1 MDLPTHFH
9 EHDLELIRR
18 ALHRGRAS
26 VFVGAGFSLNA
37 RPRSPSSRPF
47 PLWRELTEGLAQE
60 LYPADA
66 SLRDDIV
73 KSAGTSSGA
82 LRLAELFEVAFGKNR
97 LKELLR
103 RMLPDDDHD
112 PGPVHRQLLEL
123 PWADV
128 FTTNYDTLLERQA
141 RGLLQRKY
149 DVVHSV
155 SELPLASR
163 PRIVKLHGTLPEL
176 RDMILTEEDYRAY
189 PERHAPLVHEIR
201 VAMIETTLCLIG
213 FAGDDPNFLNWTGWV
228 RDQMGES
235 RPFIYFFTSTT
246 LAPFQRR
253 LLEDRRIIPIP
264 ILEVTGETGHQQALS
279 KLLIHLSSPPSGT
292 RYPHWGMPSQIAA
305 TQKAVNEPKAPQ
317 SATRGD
323 WLCVAIAWRAHRQSY
338 LGWCV
343 LPRRG
348 LESIWHVTEQWLIPV
363 PVLTIAI
370 FDAPTAIFVL
380 REIVWRFQ
388 TAMLPLWDQLVF
400 EGIDPV
406 LSAFA
411 EWKTTQRDN
420 DESWARLNRDGIS
433 LNDEATSVKFSFAEL
448 LDAEM
453 QLRLETLR
461 HAREIGNAT
470 RFQQIATA
478 IEAQLGPVDAME
490 QSLSGKKDEARQFVT
505 HQCCLQSLSRLQHG
519 TIRQEL
525 LTWDVD
531 GVDDI
536 WSIRK
541 AALLLEARE
550 LEAARTLL
558 EATLTRLRTNRTLH
572 DTDYQQ
578 LSREGWTVYLL
589 RSLDTRDRFD
599 KEYHSRTQP
608 AADRMDQEATNTTS
622 SWQERLNQLRD
633 VDCDPRDVID
643 WIQLENA
650 IPYVQP
656 RPTTVQHA
664 FDPRRFDRNIQFGGS
679 GYSERA
685 LSAYRA
691 IRMIEDGALPLRI
704 GNLVIAEK
712 LYRQATEFLV
722 AAAPTEATGAV
733 LRSRDPKQIE
743 SFFTRPRMALY
754 SEDHVRSLQQLAWKA
769 FHDALDE
776 IPLTPGSLA
785 FDEELP
791 VGLFKSAIELLSR
804 VAIRLSDSELEQMLP
819 EILALPSH
827 PKLRTRW
834 QLADCIAVLG
844 RRVCTTLSDQAH
856 DRHLLAFLQTPLP
869 GTAGLPMPIN
879 PSQWFD
885 PVESL
890 RGWHAKTLV
899 TSPEAEEAIAT
910 IIENVARAPNSDA
923 RRYAIVR
930 LISARQ
936 AGLLADDQANT
947 LASVL
952 FSAVDDEFGF
962 PKDTGCFDIV
972 ILVLPKVP
980 GRNEA
985 DMFRR
990 KYVRDSTLPNLP
1002 DSDFAIINR
1011 TDRSVGSNGTIIR
1024 RGIRWTAR
1032 DLTVFV
1038 ENAAQYFGKVGSE
1051 LEQHRANPSPF
1062 AGGFGL
1068 DGASERQTV
1077 RQARDV
1083 LARIVLESPK
1093 ATAKL
1098 AARVREVVDA
1108 ARSQMLPVLSVYP
1121 ALLRWFPELD
1131 QYLVC
1136 HIRQQLFADDEDDR
1150 RDALRAISCWGE
1162 LQRTTAIPRIPEDIL
1177 VSLATLTAACQTNGL
1192 DHLLEV
1198 ASTLVS
1204 NLNEVEQ
1211 SRFAP
1216 ILCHG
1221 LERLLDLLPYT
1232 LERNVFAPEEIPDL
1246 RAGCANLAG
1255 QLRNSGVT
1263 HSAIERWITIAT
1275 TDPLPEVRKA
1285 LLTVA
1290 DDE

>member
-1 MDLPTHFH
+1 M
-9 EHDLELIRR
+9 
-18 ALHRGRAS
+18 
-26 VFVGAGFSLNA
+26 NA

-60 LYPADA
+60 LYPADVA
-66 SLRDDIV
+66 RRDEIV

-82 LRLAELFEVAFGKNR
+82 LRLAELFEVAFGANR

-112 PGPVHRQLLEL
+112 PGPLHRQLLEL

-149 DVVHSV
+149 DVVRSV

-176 RDMILTEEDYRAY
+176 RDMILTEEDFRAY

-213 FAGDDPNFLNWTGWV
+213 FLGDDPNFLNWTGWV

-235 RPFIYFFTSTT
+235 RPFIYFFTASA

-253 LLEDRRIIPIP
+253 LLEDRRIIPISV
-264 ILEVTGETGHQQALS
+264 LEVTGEVGHQQALD

-292 RYPHWGMPSQIAA
+292 RHPSWGMPSQTTA
-305 TQKAVNEPKAPQ
+305 TQKALNEPKTSQTP
-317 SATRGD
+317 TRGD
-323 WLCVAIAWRAHRQSY
+323 WLRAAHAWRGHRQTY
-338 LGWCV
+338 HGWCV

-348 LESIWHVTEQWLIPV
+348 LESIWDVTEQWLIQMPT
-363 PVLTIAI
+363 PTIAI

-400 EGIDPV
+400 EGIVPV

-411 EWKTTQRDN
+411 EWKATQRAN
-420 DESWARLNRDGIS
+420 DDSWAKLNRDGIP
-433 LNDEATSVKFSFAEL
+433 LHDEAISVSVSVAEL
-448 LDAEM
+448 ADAEM

-470 RFQQIATA
+470 RFQQIATE
-478 IEAQLGPVDAME
+478 IEAQLGPEDAME

-505 HQCCLQSLSRLQHG
+505 HQRCLQSLSRLQHG
-519 TIRQEL
+519 TIRHEL

-541 AALLLEARE
+541 AALLLEASE

-572 DTDYQQ
+572 DTDYHQ

-589 RSLDTRDRFD
+589 RSLDTRDRID
-599 KEYHSRTQP
+599 QEYLAHSIAT
-608 AADRMDQEATNTTS
+608 ADQNDQEATNATI

-650 IPYVQP
+650 IPYVPP
-656 RPTTVQHA
+656 RQTTVQHA
-664 FDPRRFDRNIQFGGS
+664 FDPRQFKWNTQFGRS

-691 IRMIEDGALPLRI
+691 IRLIEDGALPLRI
-704 GNLVIAEK
+704 GNLTIAEN
-712 LYRQATEFLV
+712 LYQDATKYLV
-722 AAAPTEATGAV
+722 VAAPTEATGAV

-743 SFFTRPRMALY
+743 FFFTRPRMALFND
-754 SEDHVRSLQQLAWKA
+754 DHVRSLQQLAWKA

-776 IPLTPGSLA
+776 LPLTPVTHVH
-785 FDEELP
+785 DEELP
-791 VGLFKSAIELLSR
+791 VGLFKCAIELLSR

-819 EILALPSH
+819 EVLGLPSH

-834 QLADCIAVLG
+834 RLADCIANLV
-844 RRVCTTLSDQAH
+844 RRVCETLSDQAH
-856 DRHLLAFLQTPLP
+856 GRHLIQFLQTPLP
-869 GTAGLPMPIN
+869 GTVELPIPIN
-879 PSQWFD
+879 PSLWFD
-885 PVESL
+885 PIESL
-890 RGWHAKTLV
+890 RGWHANTLAK
-899 TSPEAEEAIAT
+899 SPEAATAITA
-910 IIENVARAPNSDA
+910 IIEHITRAPNPDA

-930 LISARQ
+930 LIKARQ
-936 AGLLADDQANT
+936 AGLLADGQANA
-947 LASVL
+947 LASAL
-952 FSAVDDEFGF
+952 FSAVDDQFGF
-962 PKDTGCFDIV
+962 PKDTGCFDTV
-972 ILVLPKVP
+972 ILSLPKRSE
-980 GRNEA
+980 RNEA
-985 DMFRR
+985 GMFRR
-990 KYVRDSTLPNLP
+990 KYVQDENSINLTDSY
-1002 DSDFAIINR
+1002 FATINR
-1011 TDRSVGSNGTIIR
+1011 TDRSVAANGTVIR
-1024 RGIRWTAR
+1024 RGIPWTAR
-1032 DLTVFV
+1032 DMTLFV
-1038 ENAAQYFGKVGSE
+1038 QNTALFFGKVSSE
-1051 LEQHRANPSPF
+1051 LQKHRANHSPL
-1062 AGGFGL
+1062 AGAFEF
-1068 DGASERQTV
+1068 DGTTERQSV
-1077 RQARDV
+1077 RQASEV
-1083 LARIVLESPK
+1083 LARIVLQSPR

-1098 AARVREVVDA
+1098 ATRVREVIDT
-1108 ARSQMLPVLSVYP
+1108 ARSQMLPVLSIYP
-1121 ALLRWFPELD
+1121 ALLRWFPKQD
-1131 QYLVC
+1131 QELVC
-1136 HIRQQLFADDEDDR
+1136 HVRQQLFADDEDDR
-1150 RDALRAISCWGE
+1150 IDALLAVTRWGE
-1162 LQRTTAIPRIPEDIL
+1162 LQSSSTVPRIPRIPEDVL
-1177 VSLATLTAACQTNGL
+1177 VSLATLIAACPTDGL
-1192 DHLLEV
+1192 DSLLKA
-1198 ASTLVS
+1198 ASTLVG
-1204 NLNEVEQ
+1204 NLDKAERN
-1211 SRFAP
+1211 RIAP
-1216 ILCHG
+1216 TLCRG

-1246 RAGCANLAG
+1246 RAGCTNLAAE
-1255 QLRNSGVT
+1255 LRKAGVT
-1263 HSAIERWITIAT
+1263 HPAVERWIVTAT

-1285 LLTVA
+1285 LQAVT